1 MTPTTSRAIAGVT
14 PALAGI
20 THRIAAFV
28 RAGVDGYVLCQASRA
43 PVPQGLHTLVVA
55 QEVE

>member
-20 THRIAAFV
+20 AHRIAAFV
-28 RAGVDGYVLCQASRA
+28 RAGVDGYVLCQAS
-43 PVPQGLHTLVVA
+43 QGLHILVVA
-55 QEVE
+55 QEVG